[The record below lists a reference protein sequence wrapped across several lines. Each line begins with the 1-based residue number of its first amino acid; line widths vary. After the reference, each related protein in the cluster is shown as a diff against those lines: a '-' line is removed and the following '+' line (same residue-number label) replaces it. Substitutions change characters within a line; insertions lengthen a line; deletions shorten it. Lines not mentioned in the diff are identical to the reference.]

1 MLSEFGALCCYKH
14 TSVDSEGKLKF
25 FLEKHSTKEG
35 TWGFLSMEEGEL
47 DFIFLD
53 GSGEELSR
61 SRLNKDNSQL
71 LIPPAAWHK
80 IEPVSS
86 SFSALL
92 QFYCKPNHYFNK
104 KYGLGLV
111 HSDLHYI
118 YTTYLSE
125 HKNLNI
131 LDVGCGSG
139 RNLLYFA
146 LLGYP
151 ITGIDVNRTAIENII
166 DISKKENLSQIET
179 LIQDLN
185 QPLTLKKESL
195 HFVFSTVSLQFLQAQ
210 RIPSLLNELQQATTI
225 GGVHYL
231 VFPVKSELYSLPESF
246 SYLPEPGELYR
257 FYQNS
262 GWSVLEYKEQV
273 GLLHKQDENGRPLRG
288 LFGHLFAQ
296 KIG

>member
-1 MLSEFGALCCYKH
+1 MLSEFGELRCYKQ
-14 TSVDSEGKLKF
+14 TTIDSEGKLKF

-35 TWGFLSMEEGEL
+35 TWGFLSMVEGEI

-86 SFSALL
+86 SFSASL

-111 HSDLHYI
+111 HRDLHYI

-125 HKNLNI
+125 QKNLNI

-151 ITGIDVNRTAIENII
+151 IIGIDANRTAIENII
-166 DISKKENLSQIET
+166 DISQKENFSQIET
-179 LIQDLN
+179 LVQDLN
-185 QPLTLKKESL
+185 LPLELKKESQQ
-195 HFVFSTVSLQFLQAQ
+195 FVFSTVSLQFLQSQ

-231 VFPVKSELYSLPESF
+231 VFPIKTELYSLPESF
-246 SYLPEPGELYR
+246 SFLPESGELYQ

-262 GWSVLEYKEQV
+262 GWSVIEYKEQV
-273 GLLHKQDENGRPLRG
+273 GLLHKQDESGRPLRG

-296 KIG
+296 KIV